1 VAQLTPKDM
10 EQPRSVQVKVS
21 RILDNV
27 QRFHE
32 TGNKSR
38 GLASDARRKFDKKSP
53 IGPERMRRARGFAE
67 EYDEVALKRFLGHR
81 KPNGLPLHVGYIPYL
96 LTVKDAE
103 KRQAFEEA
111 AAKHGWTVPE
121 LIAAI
126 RKKRPKEKKKKR
138 AHGRTVKPPVDVDTG
153 VQQLVETGVLWVNRS
168 EVVMKMVR
176 PGKSAKA
183 RQRLL
188 DAAAAFKKLGQRA
201 IEAAKE
207 LRRIA
212 GHKRGA

>member
-1 VAQLTPKDM
+1 VAQLTPKDLKR
-10 EQPRSVQVKVS
+10 PRSIQVKIR
-21 RILDNV
+21 RILDKV
-27 QRFHE
+27 QQFYE
-32 TGNKSR
+32 MGEKSLD
-38 GLASDARRKFDKKSP
+38 LAPGARRKFDENSP
-53 IGPERMRRARGFAE
+53 VGPERMRRARGFAE
-67 EYDEVALKRFLGHR
+67 EYDDEAALKTFLGHR

-103 KRQAFEEA
+103 KRRAFEEA
-111 AAKHGWTVPE
+111 AAEYGWTVPE

-126 RKKRPKEKKKKR
+126 RKTRPKGKN
-138 AHGRTVKPPVDVDTG
+138 AHGRTVKPPVDVETG
-153 VQQLVETGVLWVNRS
+153 VQQLVETGDLWVNRS

-188 DAAAAFKKLGQRA
+188 DAAAAFKKLG
-201 IEAAKE
+201 

>member
-81 KPNGLPLHVGYIPYL
+81 KPNGLPLRSPSGSAVASIVSNP
-96 LTVKDAE
+96 D
-103 KRQAFEEA
+103 
-111 AAKHGWTVPE
+111 VPDGRPSWHPQG
-121 LIAAI
+121 AI
-126 RKKRPKEKKKKR
+126 RQRPE
-138 AHGRTVKPPVDVDTG
+138 GR
-153 VQQLVETGVLWVNRS
+153 VQQGIERAESQHRHHDPAGCRVGVEDKVHRSTPEVNRS
-168 EVVMKMVR
+168 RQPRDDRGRRDGSHFQERSR
-176 PGKSAKA
+176 PLA
-183 RQRLL
+183 
-188 DAAAAFKKLGQRA
+188 
-201 IEAAKE
+201 E
-207 LRRIA
+207 
-212 GHKRGA
+212 